1 MKGFLIVTDI
11 GIANRLSQILIWIL
25 NLMNPIIDIVIAEI
39 ILRPIEHE
47 ASEKTGENL
56 SWHSNA

>member
-39 ILRPIEHE
+39 ILRPIELE